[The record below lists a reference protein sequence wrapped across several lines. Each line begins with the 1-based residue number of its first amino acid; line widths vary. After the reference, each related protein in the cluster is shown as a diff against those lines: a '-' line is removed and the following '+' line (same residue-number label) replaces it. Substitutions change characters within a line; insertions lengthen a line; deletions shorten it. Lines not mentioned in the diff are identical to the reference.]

1 MIDERLAPI
10 RLAPSHPLPTMLI
23 DQKNILSRFAEHLAW
38 ATNIDIATAWATS
51 NDGLRS
57 LQHPDTAVHLRA
69 IVGLWG
75 NLTDPTTLQTLTEIG
90 ELRLIEATR
99 RFHPKVYLFRGS
111 GRLVAW
117 TGSANFTSGG
127 FGMNEEA
134 LFETTDVQ
142 PIAAWFNRLWDQCEP
157 LRDLDIDEY
166 AAARRRNPP
175 RQAAPPPPPTLV
187 DATSK
192 PASLLQEV
200 SDWGDYMDALEQ
212 CDRWWNHRF
221 GWSVVGAFNS
231 WSETI
236 QVLHDV
242 VARRDWRSLDDYDRR
257 RLLGLTPG
265 EGWALLGRMRAPA
278 MLTVFGDQLLS
289 IQQIVQGV
297 VAEPESAFPDAAV
310 RAYGQLTSFEGVG
323 SGIATRLLTLA
334 RPDRFISLNRA
345 SKAGLAASFDVA
357 PSTLSQPRSYGRL
370 LEQVYSEAWYSDA
383 RPINAREETIRW
395 MRAAL
400 LDCFVYEP

>member
-1 MIDERLAPI
+1 
-10 RLAPSHPLPTMLI
+10 MLI
-23 DQKNILSRFAEHLAW
+23 DHKDILSRFAEHLTW
-38 ATNIDIATAWATS
+38 ATEIDIATAWATS
-51 NDGLRS
+51 NIGLRS
-57 LQHPDTAVHLRA
+57 LQQLDAPVRLRA

-75 NLTDPTTLQTLTEIG
+75 NLTDPSTLRTLAEMG
-90 ELRLIEATR
+90 ELRLIDATR
-99 RFHPKVYLFRGS
+99 RFHPKVFLFRGS
-111 GRLVAW
+111 DRLAAW
-117 TGSANFTSGG
+117 VGSANFTSGG

-134 LFETTDVQ
+134 LFETTDAQSV
-142 PIAAWFNRLWDQCEP
+142 ATWFSRLWNRCEP
-157 LRDLDIDEY
+157 LGDLDIDEY
-166 AAARRRNPP
+166 AASRRRSPP
-175 RQAAPPPPPTLV
+175 QQAAPPPLPTLTV
-187 DATSK
+187 AEST

-200 SDWGDYMDALEQ
+200 VDWRDYVDALEQ
-212 CDRWWNHRF
+212 CDRWWQHRF
-221 GWSVVGAFNS
+221 GWSVVGELNS

-242 VARRDWRSLDDYDRR
+242 VIRRDWRSLDDDDRK

-278 MLTVFGDQLLS
+278 MLTVFGDHLTT

-297 VAEPESAFPDAAV
+297 VAEPESAFPAEAV
-310 RAYGQLTSFEGVG
+310 RAYGQLTALEGVG

-334 RPDRFISLNRA
+334 RPDRFVSLNGA

-370 LEQVYSEAWYSDA
+370 LKEVYSKGWYSDA
-383 RPINAREETIRW
+383 RPIDAREETIRW

-400 LDCFVYEP
+400 LDCFVYKP